1 MEKFKLEAQERKLTG
16 KKVKKL
22 RREGLIPAN
31 VFGKGIKS
39 ESVQVRVPEFS
50 RIWKKAGETTLV
62 DLSLGA
68 SKSKPV
74 LIKAVQ
80 RGPVDHKILHVDFQQ
95 VNLKEKISTS
105 VPLVLEGESPIEKSG
120 TALVLQTLAE
130 VEVEALPTEIPHDI
144 KVDVSKLTEIGQT
157 ITVKGLKV
165 PEGVEIKTPPETV
178 IISVQTAEMKEE
190 VVEEIP
196 AEPEVIAEKP
206 EGEKAEAEEAPE
218 TSEQGEK
225 SKEEAS

>member
-1 MEKFKLEAQERKLTG
+1 MENLKLAAEPRKLVG
-16 KKVKKL
+16 KQVKKL

-31 VFGKGIKS
+31 LFGKGIKS

-105 VPLVLEGESPIEKSG
+105 VPLVLEGESPTEKSG

-130 VEVEALPTEIPHDI
+130 VAVEALPTEIPHDI

-157 ITVKGLKV
+157 ITVKDLKV
-165 PEGVEIKTPPETV
+165 PKEVEVKTPPETV

-190 VVEEIP
+190 VVEEAP
-196 AEPEVIAEKP
+196 SEPEVIAEKP
-206 EGEKAEAEEAPE
+206 EEPAEGEEAPE
-218 TSEQGEK
+218 TPSQDEK
-225 SKEEAS
+225 PKEETS